1 MNNTQTPARRMPV
14 GISIPHQK
22 EGAMS
27 DRNLPP
33 IRFRELAEALLSRA
47 ETLVPLW
54 LPGGTRSGHEWVCAG
69 LSGGHGTSCSVN
81 ISGGS
86 KKCGHWADF
95 ATDERGKDLV
105 GLYAAIHGIDQ
116 GKAAVQLAR
125 DYSLEDVAGV
135 MRDDAHKP
143 LPLPPAA
150 PPSNKKKTT
159 VDEGWKTVRPVPS
172 IAPSVNF
179 RHQFRAESDIEH
191 VAEYRHGDDLQG
203 YVVRFRTSDGGK
215 DTLPRTWC
223 NSSRDG
229 ASKWHWRQFDEPR
242 PLYLPKHQLPGGR
255 TIILVEGE
263 KKADALQSLLD
274 AGAPDLYCVASWPG
288 GSKAWKKAGWDLL
301 TACTVL
307 LWPDCD
313 AKREALSKAERDACE
328 DDFARTILQQSKPL
342 LPEHKQPGVSAML
355 GIGALL
361 RDAYACTV
369 HLLPIPKPGEVVDGW
384 DCGDA
389 INTDGWDFDRVLTF
403 LGQAQPLPQDVQ
415 SPVAAAGAGGS
426 GGGKKIDG
434 PVDTED
440 DDPDEDE
447 LIACGGR
454 KVPKW
459 LSWYWDANK
468 GRWLTS
474 RKLVIT
480 ALERDPM
487 LRDVLGLN
495 ELSNNIEA
503 RIDWPWLY
511 GKAGP
516 IKGSTDL
523 MLGQYLSEKYGLPS
537 IPRAALVEAIETI
550 AQTRPFH
557 PVREYLQGLQHD
569 GKLRL
574 NKWLVHVIGE
584 SPQTLS
590 PRVYE
595 YLCQV
600 GRFWIVGMVARAMEP
615 GCKFD
620 YCPVLEG
627 PGGLGKSTMAR
638 TLASSGFFSDAHFDL
653 TRGKEGQE
661 QVQGVWLYELA
672 ELANLGKAEVNL
684 IKAFISMMIDRY
696 RPSYGRTVEAFP
708 RQCVMVG
715 TTNEDAYLR
724 DRTGNRRWWPIPVR
738 HRILLD
744 WLIRNRD
751 QLFAEALVA
760 YRKGESYV
768 PTPEDEE
775 RLYKPMQESRVIETS
790 VISEMQH
797 LFTRDPAAS
806 GIGAVVN
813 NLAEFV
819 TLAQTTLALG
829 VDAAKSN
836 IMLESQVRAW
846 FKQEGWE
853 RVKRQINGMR
863 AWGFQKPKNWPQTQA
878 DDDIAADMPPS
889 VAGSSTEY
897 EIDDDAPF

>member
-1 MNNTQTPARRMPV
+1 MAQ
-14 GISIPHQK
+14 
-22 EGAMS
+22 
-27 DRNLPP
+27 
-33 IRFRELAEALLSRA
+33 AEH
-47 ETLVPLW
+47 LVSMW
-54 LPGGTRSGHEWVCAG
+54 LPGGKRVSHEWVCAG
-69 LSGGHGTSCSVN
+69 LSGGQGSSCAVN
-81 ISGGS
+81 ISGNP
-86 KKCGHWADF
+86 KKHGHWGDF
-95 ATDERGKDLV
+95 ATDDRGKDLIS
-105 GLYAAIHGIDQ
+105 LYAAIHGLDQ
-116 GKAAVQLAR
+116 GHAAVQLAR
-125 DYSLEDVAGV
+125 DYGLESVAGV

-143 LPLPPAA
+143 LPPP
-150 PPSNKKKTT
+150 PPSPPPSVKMKP
-159 VDEGWKTVRPVPS
+159 VSDEGWQTVRPVP
-172 IAPSVNF
+172 IVAPPVNF
-179 RHQFRAESDIEH
+179 KHQFRAEADIEH

-223 NSSRDG
+223 TSSRDG

-242 PLYLPKHQLPGGR
+242 PLYFPSHQLPGTR
-255 TIILVEGE
+255 TVIVVEGE
-263 KKADALQSLLD
+263 KKADALQTLLD
-274 AGAPDLYCVASWPG
+274 SGAPDLYRVATWPG
-288 GSKAWKKAGWDLL
+288 GSKAWKKSGFSTLA
-301 TACTVL
+301 ACPVL

-313 AKREALSKAERDACE
+313 GKREALTKAERDACE
-328 DDFARTILQQSKPL
+328 DDLGRAVMQQSKPL
-342 LPEHKQPGVSAML
+342 LPAHKQPGMAAML

-361 RDAYACTV
+361 RDEHGCTV
-369 HLLPIPKPGEVVDGW
+369 QMLPIPQPGEVVDGW

-389 INTDGWDFDRVLTF
+389 INADGWDFDRVLAF
-403 LGQAQPLPQDVQ
+403 FGAAQPLPEADASADQPAQADA
-415 SPVAAAGAGGS
+415 SGGS

-434 PVDTED
+434 PVGTED
-440 DDPDEDE
+440 ADHDDGEWV
-447 LIACGGR
+447 LCGGR
-454 KVPKW
+454 KTPKW
-459 LSWYWDANK
+459 LSWYWDGNK
-468 GRWLTS
+468 GRWNTS

-480 ALERDPM
+480 ALENDP
-487 LRDVLGLN
+487 LLCNVLGLN

-503 RIDWPWLY
+503 RIDWSWMY

-523 MLGQYLSEKYGLPS
+523 MLGQYLSQTYGLPS

-550 AQTRPFH
+550 AQMRPFH
-557 PVREYLQGLQHD
+557 PVREYLQKIKHD
-569 GKLRL
+569 GKPRL
-574 NKWLVHVIGE
+574 GKWLVHVIGE
-584 SPQTLS
+584 SPDTLS

-600 GRFWIVGMVARAMEP
+600 GRFWIMGMVARAMEP

-638 TLASSGFFSDAHFDL
+638 VLASSEFFSDAHFDL

-744 WLIRNRD
+744 WLMRHRD

-760 YRKGESYV
+760 YLNGEGYV

-797 LFTRDPAAS
+797 LFTRDPVAT

-836 IMLESQVRAW
+836 VMLESQVRAW

-863 AWGFQKPKNWPQTQA
+863 AWGFQRPKNWPQMQP
-878 DDDIAADMPPS
+878 DDDLVPPAPPGPPGAAGPS
-889 VAGSSTEY
+889 NEHGD
-897 EIDDDAPF
+897 DDDAPF

>member
-1 MNNTQTPARRMPV
+1 MTQR
-14 GISIPHQK
+14 
-22 EGAMS
+22 
-27 DRNLPP
+27 DRLPP
-33 IRFRELAEALLSRA
+33 INFHALNEALLDRA
-47 ETLVPLW
+47 ESLVPMW
-54 LPGGTRSGHEWVCAG
+54 LPGGKKRNHEWVCAG
-69 LSGGHGTSCSVN
+69 LSGGDGTSCSIN
-81 ISGGS
+81 ITGDR
-86 KKCGHWADF
+86 KKRGHWADF
-95 ATDERGKDLV
+95 ATDDRGKDLIS
-105 GLYAAIHGIDQ
+105 LYASIHGLDQ
-116 GKAAVQLAR
+116 GKAAIQLAR
-125 DYSLEDVAGV
+125 DYGLEDIAGV
-135 MRDDAHKP
+135 MRDDAHKA
-143 LPLPPAA
+143 LPLPPPQPVTSKPKQA
-150 PPSNKKKTT
+150 S
-159 VDEGWKTVRPVPS
+159 DEGWQTVRPVPAL
-172 IAPSVNF
+172 APAVNF
-179 RHQFRAESDIEH
+179 KHQFRAETDIEH
-191 VAEYRHGDDLQG
+191 VAEYRHGDDLHG

-223 NSSRDG
+223 TSSRDG

-242 PLYLPKHQLPGGR
+242 PLYFPSHQLPGTR
-255 TIILVEGE
+255 TVIMVEGE
-263 KKADALQSLLD
+263 KKADALQAVLD
-274 AGAPDLYCVASWPG
+274 GGAPDLYRVASWPG
-288 GSKAWKKAGWDLL
+288 GSKAWKKSDFESVRG
-301 TACTVL
+301 CSVL
-307 LWPDCD
+307 LWADCD
-313 AKREALSKAERDACE
+313 GKREALTKAEKDACE
-328 DDFARTILQQSKPL
+328 DDLARTVLQQAKPF
-342 LPEHKQPGVSAML
+342 LPEHKQPGMSAML
-355 GIGALL
+355 GIGAML
-361 RDAYACTV
+361 RDEHGCMV
-369 HLLPIPKPGEVVDGW
+369 QLLPIPKPGDVVDGW

-389 INTDGWDFDRVLTF
+389 INTDGWDFERIVSF
-403 LGQAQPLPQDVQ
+403 FGQAQPLPALETPAVE
-415 SPVAAAGAGGS
+415 AGGS

-434 PVDTED
+434 PVDTEEG
-440 DDPDEDE
+440 DPDGDDWVQ
-447 LIACGGR
+447 CGNR

-468 GRWLTS
+468 SRWITS

-480 ALERDPM
+480 ALENDP
-487 LRDVLGLN
+487 LLCNVLGLN

-503 RIDWPWLY
+503 RLDWPWMY

-523 MLGQYLSEKYGLPS
+523 MLGQYLSQTYGLPS

-550 AQTRPFH
+550 AQMRPFH

-569 GKLRL
+569 GKERL

-584 SPQTLS
+584 SPATLS

-600 GRFWIVGMVARAMEP
+600 GRFWVVGMVARAMEP

-638 TLASSGFFSDAHFDL
+638 ILASSEFFSDAHFDL

-744 WLIRNRD
+744 WLMRNRD
-751 QLFAEALVA
+751 QLFAEALGV
-760 YRKGESYV
+760 YLSGESYV

-797 LFTRDPAAS
+797 LFTRTPTAT

-813 NLAEFV
+813 DLTEFV

-863 AWGFQKPKNWPQTQA
+863 AWGFQKPKNWPQTQP
-878 DDDIAADMPPS
+878 DDDAVPEAPPS
-889 VAGSSTEY
+889 AAGSSIEHGS
-897 EIDDDAPF
+897 DDDAPF